1 MDWASKYRPS
11 RLSELVGNGPAVRQ
25 IYEWGTA
32 WTIGKKPLLLYG
44 KPGTGKTSSAYALAA
59 ELGWDVIE
67 LNASDQ
73 RTKAVIERVAGNAS
87 TTGTLFGAARKLIL
101 IDEADNLQGTADRGG
116 AKAIVDLI
124 RGSRQP
130 IILIANDLYGISPGI
145 RDECEPVQFRA
156 VQARSIVPRLKYI
169 CASEHVV
176 CSPEALAGIA
186 ENASGDIRSAIN
198 MLYASAQGRTSI
210 DARDVLAASKDERS
224 TIFSLVSSLFSNL
237 PDSELMK
244 MSYDLDETP
253 DTVEQW
259 IEANLGHIRDEKEYS
274 RAYAALS
281 RADEYIGYTYRQ
293 QYYTLW
299 RYATSLMVLGVADA
313 AGGRGLHARVN
324 SPERWRRMARTR
336 GVRGI
341 RTGLFTRLAEPL
353 HATGHT
359 LRSEYFPLL
368 SALVDSDPEGCAREL
383 TLSADELNLFLH
395 DKTRS
400 VSVAKK
406 IAAERKDAER
416 AERKPRKSPE
426 KTKEPVTEKKGTD
439 KPPEKPEP
447 PPEKKA
453 PPGPPE
459 KQEQSPTPPPPER
472 GTAKGQS
479 TLF

>member
-11 RLSELVGNGPAVRQ
+11 RLADLVGNGPAVRQ
-25 IYEWGTA
+25 IYEWGTG
-32 WTIGKKPLLLYG
+32 WTIGRKPLLLYG
-44 KPGTGKTSSAYALAA
+44 KPGTGKTSSAYALAS
-59 ELGWDVIE
+59 ELSWDVIE

-116 AKAIVDLI
+116 ARAIIDLI

-130 IILIANDLYGISPGI
+130 IILIANDLYGLPSGL

-156 VQARSIVPRLKYI
+156 VQARSIIPRLKYI
-169 CASEHVV
+169 CVSERIA
-176 CSPEALAGIA
+176 CSPGALAEIA
-186 ENASGDIRSAIN
+186 ESAAGDMRSAIT
-198 MLYASAQGRTSI
+198 MLYASAQGRTNLEAEDI
-210 DARDVLAASKDERS
+210 CAAAKDERT
-224 TIFSLVSSLFSNL
+224 TIFQLVSSLFTRM

-244 MSYDLDETP
+244 KTYDLEETP

-259 IEANLGHIRDEKEYS
+259 IEANLGHIQDAQDLAC
-274 RAYAALS
+274 AYAALS

-299 RYATSLMVLGVADA
+299 RYATALMVLGVSDA
-313 AGGRGLHARVN
+313 AGGKGLHARVN

-336 GVRGI
+336 GVKAI
-341 RTGLFTRLAEPL
+341 RTGLLTRLGDTL
-353 HATGHT
+353 HASGQT

-368 SALVDSDPEGCAREL
+368 SALVESDPEGCAREL
-383 TLSADELNLFLH
+383 TLSVEELNLFLH
-395 DKTRS
+395 DRARS
-400 VSVAKK
+400 VAVAKK

-416 AERKPRKSPE
+416 AERKPRKGAGKTPE
-426 KTKEPVTEKKGTD
+426 PEQELEVPAVNE
-439 KPPEKPEP
+439 EKPVQ
-447 PPEKKA
+447 A
-453 PPGPPE
+453 
-459 KQEQSPTPPPPER
+459 PPPPQER
-472 GTAKGQS
+472 GTTKGQS